1 MKEEASVSPS
11 QMVKASLLYL
21 SPLQV
26 LNMPANP
33 LGSSDTG
40 GGIYLQVP
48 KAINKFCSRSWAYKR
63 LKGVWSDIWANIT
76 SQILNKMSPVYVVM

>member
-1 MKEEASVSPS
+1 MKEEVSVSPS

-26 LNMPANP
+26 LNMPATP
-33 LGSSDTG
+33 LSSSDTR
-40 GGIYLQVP
+40 GIYLQVP
-48 KAINKFCSRSWAYKR
+48 KIINKFCFRSWAYNR

-76 SQILNKMSPVYVVM
+76 SQILNKMSPVYVGM